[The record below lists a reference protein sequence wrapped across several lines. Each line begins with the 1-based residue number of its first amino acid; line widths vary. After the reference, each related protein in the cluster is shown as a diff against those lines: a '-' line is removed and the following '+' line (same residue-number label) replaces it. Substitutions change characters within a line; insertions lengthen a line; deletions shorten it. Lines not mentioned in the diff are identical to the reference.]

1 MAGLLYESISD
12 DLVSQIKKGVL
23 KDDDR
28 LSERGLAEEYG
39 VSRTV
44 VRDALKVL
52 NEKGYVQIKPGK
64 GHYVKHPDEKEF
76 RGKLS
81 TMLTDSSIPFQDIIE
96 ARELIET
103 SMSELIVERATEEDI
118 AGLKILLNQM
128 NAENIMNNRI
138 IFSELDSEFHIALMS
153 CCKNEMLMCFVKT
166 LNDTINRAGFMLDKE
181 MRINSQKEHSNMV
194 EALKM
199 RDKVKM
205 KEAFTMHINCIKEHV
220 KMD

>member
-81 TMLTDSSIPFQDIIE
+81 TMLTDSTIPFQDIIE

-103 SMSELIVERATEEDI
+103 SMSDI

-138 IFSELDSEFHIALMS
+138 VFSELDSEFHTALMS

-205 KEAFTMHINCIKEHV
+205 KDAFTMHINCIKEHV